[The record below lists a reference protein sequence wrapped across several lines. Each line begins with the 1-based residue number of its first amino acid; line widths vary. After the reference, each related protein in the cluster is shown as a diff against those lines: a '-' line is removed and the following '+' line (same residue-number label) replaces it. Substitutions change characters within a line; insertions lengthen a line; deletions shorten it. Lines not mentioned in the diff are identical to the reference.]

1 MQRRHGFAP
10 LGAADG
16 PVKTAIFGDNSA
28 KMYRYDQRRAGL
40 DVDGVARVKAQYAEA
55 GGDRSNKA
63 YGYVL
68 AG

>member
-1 MQRRHGFAP
+1 
-10 LGAADG
+10 
-16 PVKTAIFGDNSA
+16 VKTAIFGGTSA

-40 DVDGVARVKAQYAEA
+40 DGDGVARVKAQYAEA

>member
-1 MQRRHGFAP
+1 MPPTEKNTNGTKRDFSQALFHI
-10 LGAADG
+10 GA
-16 PVKTAIFGDNSA
+16 
-28 KMYRYDQRRAGL
+28 
-40 DVDGVARVKAQYAEA
+40 A

>member
-1 MQRRHGFAP
+1 
-10 LGAADG
+10 
-16 PVKTAIFGDNSA
+16 
-28 KMYRYDQRRAGL
+28 MYRYDQRRAGL
-40 DVDGVARVKAQYAEA
+40 DGDGVARVKAQYAEA

>member
-10 LGAADG
+10 LGPADG
-16 PVKTAIFGDNSA
+16 PVKTAIFGGNSA

-40 DVDGVARVKAQYAEA
+40 ENDGVARVKSQYAAA

>member
-16 PVKTAIFGDNSA
+16 PVKTAIFGGTSA

-40 DVDGVARVKAQYAEA
+40 DADGVGRVKARYAEA

>member
-16 PVKTAIFGDNSA
+16 PVKAAIFGGTPA
-28 KMYRYDQRRAGL
+28 KMYRRDQRRAGL
-40 DVDGVARVKAQYAEA
+40 DADGVARVKAQYAEA
-55 GGDRSNKA
+55 GGNRSNKA